1 MKKKKLIWQIPFL
14 LILII
19 GSIFVIR
26 QQRNTP
32 FQKDEGMVFGTI
44 YHITYQSDTNYQK
57 EIEAELQKVES
68 PFNLKRYNNPQLDAQ
83 LNYLEAKNSILTKK
97 LSSVKTDKSV
107 FKGKPPDAPPTGTSV
122 STRTT
127 TAVSDLPP
135 LDEVSQDF
143 IKRTGMSVE
152 SVAKALKSEMPY
164 HLRGMR

>member
-57 EIEAELQKVES
+57 EIEASDDMPRTASRAVERPTLQQV
-68 PFNLKRYNNPQLDAQ
+68 D
-83 LNYLEAKNSILTKK
+83 
-97 LSSVKTDKSV
+97 D
-107 FKGKPPDAPPTGTSV
+107 D
-122 STRTT
+122 
-127 TAVSDLPP
+127 DLP
-135 LDEVSQDF
+135 F
-143 IKRTGMSVE
+143 
-152 SVAKALKSEMPY
+152 
-164 HLRGMR
+164 